1 MTPIGLAPPP
11 DDIELH
17 EPADAE
23 LGAEPRHVIPVHS
36 RRSLPQRFVGPP
48 LWISIGAHALALAGL
63 LLYVHFGPET
73 TPLARPDGEQTVQY
87 VDLVGPAELNAGD
100 AAPADEPVLP
110 ATEAAAEPGAQTS
123 PAAPAGGVPQVITS
137 QGGEAVVPAAA
148 EGETGGG
155 SVAERLRPGFSDPRL
170 YADPDITRMREPGLS
185 DTERYRRH
193 FQARIDAMN
202 DSLYGRT
209 GPNTDWTVK
218 DGSGQRWGVSED
230 GLHLGPLTIP
240 RALVPFPAASGT
252 NQDLEQDREQR
263 RQREEIDRQEAD
275 RERRRALEESNAA
288 ARERRE
294 RQQGGADDPER

>member
-11 DDIELH
+11 DDVELH
-17 EPADAE
+17 EPAEAE
-23 LGAEPRHVIPVHS
+23 LGAEPRHVIPAHS
-36 RRSLPQRFVGPP
+36 RRSLPQRFLGPP

-73 TPLARPDGEQTVQY
+73 TPLGRPGAEQTVQY
-87 VDLVGPAELNAGD
+87 VDLVLPGELTAAD
-100 AAPADEPVLP
+100 AAPADQPVLP
-110 ATEAAAEPGAQTS
+110 ATEAAAAAPS

-137 QGGEAVVPAAA
+137 QGGEAAVPAAA
-148 EGETGGG
+148 EGEAGGG

-209 GPNTDWTVK
+209 GPNTDRTVK
-218 DGSGQRWGVSED
+218 EGSGQRGGASED

-240 RALVPFPAASGT
+240 RALVPFAAASGT

-288 ARERRE
+288 ARQRRE
-294 RQQGGADDPER
+294 RQQSGGGDPER